1 MTNIMAELWALKD
14 GLSQAR
20 QLNLQNIN
28 IELDVDVLVHLLTR
42 KSLVPQKKPQ
52 LAHVASCG
60 WWRGVPPQPLHQ
72 PQLTTWVSCD
82 FFCGFFCGT
91 RRTLL
96 INPASV
102 NLMLKPLLND
112 CRTLIR
118 SFPNTQ

>member
-72 PQLTTWVSCD
+72 PQLTTWVSVTFSVA
-82 FFCGFFCGT
+82 FFVLLEGLY
-91 RRTLL
+91 LL
-96 INPASV
+96 IP
-102 NLMLKPLLND
+102 PLLISCLNF
-112 CRTLIR
+112 
-118 SFPNTQ
+118 S